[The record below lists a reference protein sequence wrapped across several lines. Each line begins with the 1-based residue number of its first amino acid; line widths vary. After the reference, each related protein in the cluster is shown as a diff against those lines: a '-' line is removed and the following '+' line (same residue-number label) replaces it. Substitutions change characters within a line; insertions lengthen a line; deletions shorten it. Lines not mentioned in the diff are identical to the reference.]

1 MIQIM
6 NEANFVFGLNID
18 ATSARTFAIDLY
30 NWSGTEGNKFKAIRI
45 NLHSTGGNI
54 ADAELLYETF
64 MHLRSL
70 GHFLTIVIHG
80 RAASCAGWLVQAAD
94 LRVIGKLSEF
104 LIHEVSSK
112 CDGNLTAFRRELERM
127 EHLQRKT
134 IGILCDRSQKTP
146 GVVIP
151 LTPEIVES
159 KLNGGRDWWLT
170 AKEAHEYGLVDR
182 IEDTTPFREAA

>member
-18 ATSARTFAIDLY
+18 AQSARNFAIELY
-30 NWSGTEGNKFKAIRI
+30 NWSDNNKGRALRI

-54 ADAELLYETF
+54 ADAELLYESF

-94 LRVIGKLSEF
+94 LRVIGRLSEL
-104 LIHEVSSK
+104 LIHQVSSK
-112 CDGNLTAFRRELERM
+112 CDGNITAFERELKRM
-127 EHLQRKT
+127 KHLQKKT
-134 IGILCDRSQKTP
+134 IGILCDRSQKTL

-151 LTPEIVES
+151 LTPKIVAS
-159 KLNGGRDWWLT
+159 KLKGGEDWWLT
-170 AKEAHEYGLVDR
+170 AQEAHDYGLVDR
-182 IEDTTPFREAA
+182 IEDTTPFKQAA

>member
-30 NWSGTEGNKFKAIRI
+30 NWSDKEGNKFKPLRI

-54 ADAELLYETF
+54 ADAELLFETF
-64 MHLRSL
+64 THLRSL

-94 LRVIGKLSEF
+94 LRVIGRLSEL

-112 CDGNLTAFRRELERM
+112 CDGNITQMERELARM
-127 EHLQRKT
+127 KHLQRKT
-134 IGILCDRSQKTP
+134 IGILCERSAKTP
-146 GVVIP
+146 NVKTP
-151 LTPEIVES
+151 LTHEIVAE
-159 KLNGGRDWWLT
+159 KLSGGVDWWLT
-170 AKEAHEYGLVDR
+170 AQEAHDYGLVDR
-182 IEDTTPFREAA
+182 IEDQPPYKAAA

>member
-1 MIQIM
+1 MIQIR

-18 ATSARTFAIDLY
+18 AKSAREFAIELY
-30 NWSGTEGNKFKAIRI
+30 NWSEKNRDKPLRI

-54 ADAELLYETF
+54 ADAELLYESF

-94 LRVIGKLSEF
+94 LRVIGRLSEF
-104 LIHEVSSK
+104 LIHEVSSA
-112 CDGNLTAFRRELERM
+112 CDGGLTKFREELKRM
-127 EHLQRKT
+127 EHLQKKT

-151 LTPEIVES
+151 LTPKIVAR
-159 KLNGGRDWWLT
+159 KLRGGKDWWLT
-170 AKEAHEYGLVDR
+170 AQEAHDYGLVDR